1 MHHRLLSLLFL
12 VALTSAVFA
21 QFASAPQ
28 SGVKLRGRSIAEFES
43 EQKTLLS
50 NYCRLDFDGAR
61 LDPSGWSRFRPYTS
75 LRANPEFTRIVVVT
89 RFNIEIPQQPGEEL
103 AATYRTVGFYHRGE
117 SYRDAV
123 QSDRVQF
130 RVQEQNGIL
139 LVTGFT
145 PDEPHVSPRAAVTW
159 MNHLLDNPKTPDW
172 ERVNL
177 KDAVERLNKFLPQPR
192 SATP

>member
-1 MHHRLLSLLFL
+1 MRRRLLSLLFL
-12 VALTSAVFA
+12 VSLTSAAFA
-21 QFASAPQ
+21 QFAPAPQ
-28 SGVKLRGRSIAEFES
+28 SGVKLRSRSIAEFES

-61 LDPSGWSRFRPYTS
+61 LDPSGWTRLKPYTS
-75 LRANPEFTRIVVVT
+75 LRANPEFVRIVVVT
-89 RFNIEIPQQPGEEL
+89 RFNIEIPQQPGEQL
-103 AATYRTVGFYHRGE
+103 AATYRTVGFYQRGE
-117 SYRDAV
+117 GYRDAV

-145 PDEPHVSPRAAVTW
+145 PDEPHVSPHAAVTW
-159 MNHLLDNPKTPDW
+159 MNLLLDDSKTPDW
-172 ERVNL
+172 ERANL
-177 KDAVERLNKFLPQPR
+177 KSALQRLNKFLPQPR